1 MAHCATFFALIILSV
16 DGRTLE
22 AKLEEV
28 RANVDEN
35 KRKLALR
42 AQERVAQDRQQPT
55 AQELRNALRRGE
67 AEEEQLTIALD
78 KARQQRE
85 IIEQEIDVKTLVYA
99 LKNFKNLQQV
109 CMALAGRYL
118 D

>member
-1 MAHCATFFALIILSV
+1 MSV
-16 DGRTLE
+16 DGTTLE

-28 RANVDEN
+28 RANVDDN

-42 AQERVAQDRQQPT
+42 AQGRVAQDRQQPT
-55 AQELRNALRRGE
+55 AQELRIALRHGE
-67 AEEEQLTIALD
+67 AEEEQLKIALE

-85 IIEQEIDVKTLVYA
+85 IIEQETDVKALVYA
-99 LKNFKNLQQV
+99 LTNFKNLQQV
-109 CMALAGRYL
+109 CVTLAGGYL

>member
-1 MAHCATFFALIILSV
+1 LSV

-42 AQERVAQDRQQPT
+42 AAQERVAQDRQQPT

-67 AEEEQLTIALD
+67 AEEEQLTIALE
-78 KARQQRE
+78 KAKQQRE
-85 IIEQEIDVKTLVYA
+85 IIEQKIDVKTLVYA
-99 LKNFKNLQQV
+99 LTNFKNLQQV
-109 CMALAGRYL
+109 CVALAL
-118 D
+118 